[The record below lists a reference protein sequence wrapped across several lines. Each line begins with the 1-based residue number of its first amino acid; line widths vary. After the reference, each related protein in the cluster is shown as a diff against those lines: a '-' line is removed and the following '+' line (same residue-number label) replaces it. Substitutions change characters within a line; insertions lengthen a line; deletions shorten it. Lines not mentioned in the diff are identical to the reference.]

1 MTHIPEGKFGERVTR
16 RLTEEPVAWL
26 TTVGRDGTPQPNP
39 VWFLWDGADSVLVYN
54 RPDAQRL
61 RHLADRPRLALNLDG
76 NGQGGDIV
84 VLAASAARDDAAL
97 EDTVPPADAH
107 DGYLAKYRD
116 DMVRVSGSVEKFAE
130 QYPVPLVVEI
140 DRVRGH

>member
-1 MTHIPEGKFGERVTR
+1 LTDWPSGAFGERVSR
-16 RLTEEPVAWL
+16 RLREEKVIWL
-26 TTVGRDGTPQPNP
+26 VTVGRDGTPQPNP
-39 VWFLWDGADSVLVYN
+39 VWFLWDGADSVIVYN

-84 VLAASAARDDAAL
+84 VLAGSARRDDA
-97 EDTVPPADAH
+97 VPPADTH

-116 DMVRVSGSVEKFAE
+116 DMVRVSGSVERFAE